1 MSIPTPHHNSPCLLS
16 HDSPYATLP
25 LASPQGFCTHMCHT
39 PMISPS
45 ARADSFLLLFSS
57 QSKKGRLTVE
67 RDESTGKLVTIT
79 EGKGDPSRDVLI
91 TVFRNGELVID
102 QPFSQ
107 IRERAAITDAEV
119 PTVA

>member
-1 MSIPTPHHNSPCLLS
+1 M
-16 HDSPYATLP
+16 
-25 LASPQGFCTHMCHT
+25 
-39 PMISPS
+39 
-45 ARADSFLLLFSS
+45 LLFSS

-67 RDESTGKLVTIT
+67 RDESTGRLVTIT

-119 PTVA
+119 PTFGV

>member
-1 MSIPTPHHNSPCLLS
+1 
-16 HDSPYATLP
+16 
-25 LASPQGFCTHMCHT
+25 
-39 PMISPS
+39 
-45 ARADSFLLLFSS
+45 
-57 QSKKGRLTVE
+57 
-67 RDESTGKLVTIT
+67 VTIT

>member
-1 MSIPTPHHNSPCLLS
+1 
-16 HDSPYATLP
+16 
-25 LASPQGFCTHMCHT
+25 MCHT